1 MPLLGAHVSISGGV
15 YNAPKRGRDL
25 DCDVIQIFSKNQMQ
39 WTAKPLSEKDTEKF
53 KENIKKYDIK
63 DVVIHTSY
71 LINIGSPEEE
81 KLKKS
86 QNALLDEFI
95 RAGQL
100 GVPYVVLHPG
110 SHMGKGEEV
119 GLKIIADSIN
129 YLFELSKDSN
139 VMLLLE
145 TTAGQGSNLGY
156 RFEQLAYLID
166 KTENKDRIGVCLDTC
181 HIFAAGYDIRTKDAY
196 ENTMSQFDE
205 IIGLSNLK
213 AIHLNDSKNDLGT
226 KKDRHE
232 HIGKGYIGLDG
243 FRFIVN
249 DKRLEGIPMILE
261 TPGGDKYYR
270 ENLKVLRSLIEE
282 KR

>member
-25 DCDVIQIFSKNQMQ
+25 GCDVIQIFSKNQMQ
-39 WTAKPLSEKDTEKF
+39 WKAKPFTEEDTIKF
-53 KENIKKYDIK
+53 KKNIEKYNIK

-71 LINIGSPEEE
+71 LINIGSPDKE
-81 KLKKS
+81 KLEKS
-86 QNALLDEFI
+86 QDALLDEFV
-95 RAGQL
+95 RAKQL

-119 GLKIIADSIN
+119 GLDIIVDSIN
-129 YLFELSKDSN
+129 YLFDASEGND

-156 RFEQLAYLID
+156 KFEHLAYLID
-166 KTENKDRIGVCLDTC
+166 KTKNKERIGVCLDTC

-205 IIGLSNLK
+205 IIGFSNLK
-213 AIHLNDSKNDLGT
+213 AIHLNDSKNDLGSR
-226 KKDRHE
+226 KDRHE

-261 TPGGDKYYR
+261 TPGGDKYYK
-270 ENLKVLRSLIEE
+270 ENLELLRSLIEG
-282 KR
+282 KG